1 MRYRETAAV
10 HQLIELDRVEELL
23 RTAESFPGGNG
34 LVVNVSGFTRSILKF
49 SSLSAGEVFG
59 YEMAKALG
67 VRVARMQGF
76 WTREAV
82 NAGGTFAEPG
92 RIGVL
97 VEHLA
102 DWSDLGRD
110 YAATLDPTTVARAL
124 SLSAFDCSE
133 WGSFGR
139 SGGEVY
145 FADLERL
152 MPLLFPDDLLAAS
165 AEKRFEILET
175 SEYVYDGGSTAMIEE
190 VVEEANRLCLLRE
203 VSRELTKICT
213 IGPDAYSAF
222 LTLKGHPLDVLL
234 SRFAASM
241 FGLRRNAIAVCIGQ
255 PTHEVPTWR

>member
-1 MRYRETAAV
+1 MRQRETAAV
-10 HQLIELDRVEELL
+10 HRLIELDTVEELL
-23 RTAESFPGGNG
+23 RTGQALPGGNG
-34 LVVNVSGFTRSILKF
+34 LVVNVGSFARSILKF
-49 SSLSAGEVFG
+49 SPLSVGEVFG
-59 YEMAKALG
+59 YEMARALG

-82 NAGGTFAEPG
+82 NAVGIFAEPG

-102 DWSDLGRD
+102 DWTDVGRD
-110 YAATLDPTTVARAL
+110 YAATLDPTAVARAL

-152 MPLLFPDDLLAAS
+152 MPLLLPEDLLSAS
-165 AEKRFEILET
+165 AAKRFEILET
-175 SEYVYDGGSTAMIEE
+175 SEYVYDCGSTAMIDE
-190 VVEEANRLCLLRE
+190 VIEEANHLGLPRE
-203 VSRELTKICT
+203 VNRELRKICT
-213 IGPDAYSAF
+213 IGPDVYSAF
-222 LTLKGHPLDVLL
+222 LTLIGHPLDVLL

-241 FGLRRNAIAVCIGQ
+241 FGRRLNAIAECIGQ
-255 PTHEVPTWR
+255 PTYEVPTWR